1 MPKRQNQKLKLLY
14 LQQYLLEQTDE
25 AHPAT
30 VQQLTDA
37 LARNGITAERKSIYS
52 DMETLA
58 EAGLD
63 VQLRRGKE
71 GGWFVGARDFELAEL
86 KLLVD
91 AVQASKFITRSKSG
105 ALIGKLERLTSVW
118 QARTLRRQVHVSPRV
133 KTINESIYYS
143 IDTLHEAIARGQGV
157 TFQYFEFNVRK
168 ERVFRRE
175 SRVYEVSPCGLLW
188 DNENYYL
195 AGFDHEKGEMRNYRV
210 DKMAGLALCER
221 LSQPETCRTFDIAA
235 YAQKHFS
242 MFHGREG
249 DVTLRCETRMVG
261 VILDRFGQDVMLI
274 PDGERHFTVTV
285 SVMMSPQFLGWL
297 FGLAPAV
304 TIQKPDWALKEYKKQ
319 VQATAQMLGIET
331 DPPP

>member
-1 MPKRQNQKLKLLY
+1 MPKSQNQKLKLLR
-14 LQQYLLEQTDE
+14 LRQYLLEQTDE

-30 VQQLTDA
+30 LQQLTDT

-52 DMETLA
+52 DIETLA

-63 VQLRRGKE
+63 VQLRRGKA

-91 AVQASKFITRSKSG
+91 AVQASKFITRGKSG
-105 ALIGKLERLTSVW
+105 ALIGKLERLTSGW

-133 KTINESIYYS
+133 KTINESVYYS

-157 TFQYFEFNVRK
+157 TFQYFEFNVSK
-168 ERVFRRE
+168 ERVFRRKG
-175 SRVYEVSPCGLLW
+175 RVYEVSPCGLIW

-195 AGFDHEKGEMRNYRV
+195 AGFDHEKGEVRNYRV

-221 LSQPETCRTFDIAA
+221 LSQPEACRTFDIAA
-235 YAQKHFS
+235 YGQKHFS
-242 MFHGREG
+242 MFHGQEG
-249 DVTLRCETRMVG
+249 DITLRCETRMVG

-274 PDGERHFTVTV
+274 PDGESHFTVTV

-297 FGLAPAV
+297 FGLAPAI
-304 TIQKPDWALKEYKKQ
+304 TIQKPDWALEEYKKQ
-319 VQATAQMLGIET
+319 VQATAQMLGI
-331 DPPP
+331 